1 VIEDRLRT
9 EVLTAMPLP
18 DLALDA
24 VVAGIPLLT
33 GQNTT
38 RGGGSIYLAWP
49 PESPNPWDEDG
60 PRPAVTPYPGPT
72 P

>member
-1 VIEDRLRT
+1 MPRSAIEDRLRT
-9 EVLTAMPLP
+9 AVLKAMPLP

-38 RGGGSIYLAWP
+38 RGGGPIDLAWR
-49 PESPNPWDEDG
+49 PESPNPWDEHG
-60 PRPAVTPYPGPT
+60 PGRL
-72 P
+72 

>member
-1 VIEDRLRT
+1 MPRSVIEDRLRI
-9 EVLTAMPLP
+9 EVLKAMPLP
-18 DLALDA
+18 DIALDA

-38 RGGGSIYLAWP
+38 RGGGSIDLALP

-60 PRPAVTPYPGPT
+60 PGRL
-72 P
+72 

>member
-1 VIEDRLRT
+1 MPRSVIEDRLRT
-9 EVLTAMPLP
+9 EVLKAMPLP

-38 RGGGSIYLAWP
+38 RGGGVHRPRLGTGE
-49 PESPNPWDEDG
+49 PEPVG
-60 PRPAVTPYPGPT
+60 
-72 P
+72 

>member
-1 VIEDRLRT
+1 MPRSVIEDRLRT
-9 EVLTAMPLP
+9 EVLKAMPLP

-38 RGGGSIYLAWP
+38 RGGGSIDLAWG
-49 PESPNPWDEDG
+49 PESPNPWDEHG
-60 PRPAVTPYPGPT
+60 PGRL
-72 P
+72 